1 MPIYKKWISLL
12 RDWYVIPNNWWNNFA
27 WKLLAAIVASIGYV
41 YPANWVWGENKKTQK
56 WNSSAVK
63 PDSNWTFLC
72 RGRSCLGLDPA
83 SLAASQLR
91 CTFNLTWWKKTSQ
104 QQPKTQQKWID
115 LQRGTG
121 SLMTFQIQ
129 LVRALGMYMQM
140 IRGPFWIKFITP
152 SSIRCLLISYLPT
165 FPD

>member
-1 MPIYKKWISLL
+1 MFILLTECEAKTRKHKSEILPQLSLILIEHFCVGVEVVLALTLLPSLPHNSDVLLISL
-12 RDWYVIPNNWWNNFA
+12 D
-27 WKLLAAIVASIGYV
+27 
-41 YPANWVWGENKKTQK
+41 E
-56 WNSSAVK
+56 
-63 PDSNWTFLC
+63 
-72 RGRSCLGLDPA
+72 
-83 SLAASQLR
+83 
-91 CTFNLTWWKKTSQ
+91 KKTSQ